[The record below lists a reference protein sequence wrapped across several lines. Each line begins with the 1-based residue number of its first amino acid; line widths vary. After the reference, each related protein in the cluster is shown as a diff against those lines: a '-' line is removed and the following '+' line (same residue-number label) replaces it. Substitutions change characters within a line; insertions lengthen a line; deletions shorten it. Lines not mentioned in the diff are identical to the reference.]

1 MAFPEMQPWQYP
13 PRLWSIEGYPGSGKS
28 TFAAQMKTPILA
40 IDADHRFRE
49 ILPLVEGRV
58 YELSK
63 DPIDH
68 IDTNRMVDA
77 LAANMPGARV
87 GTIVVD
93 SLSAILEPLIVKAM
107 MDKGNG
113 KVRNQMAAWSPKA
126 LAMRQLQDAVTR
138 WGTDVLW
145 IYHLRDIRDANAREQ
160 TTTSVTRTELER
172 LKRSIN
178 LRLRIVEQDGQ
189 RAVKVVWARRGR
201 AGMTIPDTA
210 GNWAGMPARIEA
222 AVYDDLDAA
231 RKQAIPPS
239 QGEKSQVEKPQ
250 GEKQPAQGQ
259 GRPGQKEEPPEAR
272 PALDGSGK
280 GAALRYADGSAVS
293 SNPRAIADYRAY
305 EAAEGKPPASLAE
318 LRAWIRRQA

>member
-13 PRLWSIEGYPGSGKS
+13 PRLWAIEGYPGSGKS
-28 TFAAQMKTPILA
+28 TFAAQMKTPILV

-63 DPIDH
+63 EPIDH
-68 IDTNRMVDA
+68 IDTNRIVEA
-77 LAANMPGARV
+77 LAANMPGARM

-107 MDKGNG
+107 MDKGTG
-113 KVRNQMAAWSPKA
+113 MVRNQMAAWSPKA

-160 TTTSVTRTELER
+160 TTTSVTNTELER

-178 LRLRIVEQDGQ
+178 LRLRIVEQDGK
-189 RAVKVVWARRGR
+189 RAIKVMWARRGR

-222 AVYDDLDAA
+222 AVYDDLDGV
-231 RKQAIPPS
+231 RQQAPPQS
-239 QGEKSQVEKPQ
+239 QGEQQGSQ
-250 GEKQPAQGQ
+250 GEELPDAPPA
-259 GRPGQKEEPPEAR
+259 PER
-272 PALDGSGK
+272 SGK

-318 LRAWIRRQA
+318 LRAWIRRQG

>member
-13 PRLWSIEGYPGSGKS
+13 PRLWAIEGYPGSGKS
-28 TFAAQMKTPILA
+28 TFAAQMKAPILV

-49 ILPLVEGRV
+49 ILPLVAGRV
-58 YELSK
+58 YGLSK

-68 IDTNRMVDA
+68 IDTNRIADA
-77 LAANMPGARV
+77 LAAHMPGARM

-107 MDKGNG
+107 MDKGTG

-178 LRLRIVEQDGQ
+178 LRLQIVEHDGR
-189 RAVKVVWARRGR
+189 RAIKVVWARRGR

-222 AVYDDLDAA
+222 AVYDDVDAA
-231 RKQAIPPS
+231 GKQAPPVLE
-239 QGEKSQVEKPQ
+239 GEQPQ
-250 GEKQPAQGQ
+250 GEKQPAQGR
-259 GRPGQKEEPPEAR
+259 GRPGQREESPDAR
-272 PALDGSGK
+272 PTPDGSDK
-280 GAALRYADGSAVS
+280 GAALRYADGSTVS

-305 EAAEGKPPASLAE
+305 ETAEGKPPANLVE